1 VKKRLFASPSAD
13 DLITLLQA
21 WRFWLLSGLVGALL
35 GGLFY
40 AVFPPDYRARATV
53 VVDFN
58 MEEAW
63 PVDSDREL
71 FYYLEREARKLEEV
85 AKSDEVLEEV
95 ANKTGNI
102 TVDEL
107 RAGVLELSEPADGGW
122 HFYANDPSPE
132 HSEELASA
140 WAQAF
145 TEKTQEGIEN
155 AVALDAARKALEAK
169 PTDETLLAR
178 VSVLESNSL
187 GITPEIQVSL
197 AQAKNLQAARQ
208 TGAGYYVLVG
218 AVSFMALSALGVL
231 LFGKIS
237 RA

>member
-1 VKKRLFASPSAD
+1 
-13 DLITLLQA
+13 
-21 WRFWLLSGLVGALL
+21 
-35 GGLFY
+35 
-40 AVFPPDYRARATV
+40 
-53 VVDFN
+53 
-58 MEEAW
+58 
-63 PVDSDREL
+63 
-71 FYYLEREARKLEEV
+71 
-85 AKSDEVLEEV
+85 VLEEV
-95 ANKTGNI
+95 ANKTGNV

-132 HSEELASA
+132 RAEELASA

-145 TEKTQEGIEN
+145 TEKTQQGIEN
-155 AVALDAARKALEAK
+155 AIALDLARKALEAN

-178 VSVLESNSL
+178 VSRLESNSL

-197 AQAKNLQAARQ
+197 AQAKNLQAVRQ
-208 TGAGYYVLVG
+208 AGAGYFVLVG